1 MTAIPKKIVV
11 SDQGL
16 PLEVIIAW
24 SDYQDLAERMG
35 WDLSELEL
43 ADAKLAK
50 SAWESRDGEEFV
62 SLADLK

>member
-35 WDLSELEL
+35 WDLSESEL
-43 ADAKLAK
+43 ADAKRAK
-50 SAWESRDGEEFV
+50 SAWESGEHDEFV
-62 SLADLK
+62 PLADLK